1 MGVRGPV
8 PKRDGQRR
16 RRNKESKAET
26 VPFDGNPVEAP
37 PAAEDWH
44 PIARRL
50 YESLAESGQAQFFE
64 PSDWQQAAWLAH
76 ETSRY
81 LEGSKRSAMMFNYL
95 WTAWATDLLA
105 TEGARRRAKLE
116 IERLGAA
123 EEDEEATTIARLDE
137 YRDRVA
143 G

>member
-8 PKRDGQRR
+8 PKRGSQRR
-16 RRNKESKAET
+16 RRNKESKAQT
-26 VPFDGNPVEAP
+26 AYFDGPVKAP
-37 PAAEDWH
+37 EPDEGWH

-81 LEGSKRSAMMFNYL
+81 LESSKRSAMMFNYL